1 MILKKKINEI
11 INILC
16 QNYNNLNKKLLEQML
31 EINMDNN
38 FKEIKKNNEENSIQN
53 NIEQIDFNNNKNIDF
68 ENEMKDSN
76 NIINDLDKLKQ
87 KKINEKNEP

>member
-1 MILKKKINEI
+1 MILKKKKINEI

-16 QNYNNLNKKLLEQML
+16 QNYNNLNKNLLEQML
-31 EINMDNN
+31 EINLDNN

-87 KKINEKNEP
+87 KK

>member
-1 MILKKKINEI
+1 
-11 INILC
+11 
-16 QNYNNLNKKLLEQML
+16 ML
-31 EINMDNN
+31 EINLDNN